1 MPTQDRRDQLPE
13 TDMTVQAERVEVIP
27 RPVETQLD
35 DEQIRTGG
43 GLRYQQA
50 NREPGDVEGGAPRTS
65 APMGEPSL
73 RQQAEEYGGPA
84 PDQQEALHEHG
95 YPKLG
100 GKLPSRVTQ
109 VEHGPYAGGSQQGDK
124 KGAAE

>member
-1 MPTQDRRDQLPE
+1 MPSQDKREQLHQKDATTQAA
-13 TDMTVQAERVEVIP
+13 QAEASP
-27 RPVETQLD
+27 AETMLD
-35 DEQIRTGG
+35 DRQIRTSG

-50 NREPGDVEGGAPRTS
+50 SREPGDVEGGAPRSS
-65 APMGEPSL
+65 APIGEPDL

-84 PDQQEALHEHG
+84 PDDQEALHEHG

-109 VEHGPYAGGSQQGDK
+109 VEHGPYAGGSQQGDTK
-124 KGAAE
+124 RNST

>member
-13 TDMTVQAERVEVIP
+13 TDTTAQIERVEVIP
-27 RPVETQLD
+27 RPAETQLD

-65 APMGEPSL
+65 APIGEPSL

-100 GKLPSRVTQ
+100 GKLPSQVTQ